1 MQKRFAQKIEEMR
14 RLIDDSRS
22 ASVSASRYL
31 LAVSGGMDS
40 MCMADLFL
48 QTLGADSFAIAHC
61 NFSLRGEES
70 DGDETL
76 VREWAE
82 RNAVQLFVKRFD
94 TVAYAREN
102 GISIEMAA
110 RDLRYSWFAELC
122 QEHGF
127 AALSVAHNA
136 NDNAETLLLNLLRG
150 TGLKGLHGMAEV
162 SSLYVD
168 GGMADRWSEL
178 AFSHPQVG
186 GGAHEVGGGRWRPL
200 SARTYDE
207 NVTLYRPLLEFTRK
221 QIEGYVLTHRVPY
234 RHDSSNFTSDYKRNR
249 IRNEV
254 FPIFEKIN
262 PSYIRTL
269 NREIGYFSEAEEIVS
284 DWCAARLPEVLV
296 CNDNAQ
302 MSDGHLSS
310 EAMTPVFCS
319 SDILLRHSERD
330 RESVTIR
337 RTTALL
343 AIPHWRYLLYH
354 ILEPYGFSSQVLSSL
369 EDLLTSGRTVSGK
382 RFESPTH
389 VLLTGRKTLTV
400 LPLGKSSS
408 AEIAESS
415 SAVNERSISL
425 CSCSAGHSGTAVPQG
440 DNGNDV
446 LLGKEGSHCL
456 SDDIA
461 VVRGAG
467 TYNFNGSRFTVEVI
481 PWTADMP
488 LKQPAGVLVM
498 DADKM
503 KFPFVCRRWRQ
514 GDWLIPLGMRGKKK
528 VSDLFTDLKYDAL
541 AKDAAIMIVDTRT
554 EGLAQQ
560 QHVAG
565 LLGVRIDD
573 RYKITP
579 SATRKVVRI
588 SMCDL

>member
-178 AFSHPQVG
+178 AFSHPRVG
-186 GGAHEVGGGRWRPL
+186 GGAHEVGGGQWRPL
-200 SARTYDE
+200 SARYCDK
-207 NVTLYRPLLEFTRK
+207 NVMLCRPLLEFTRK
-221 QIEGYVLTHRVPY
+221 QIEGYVLTHRVSY
-234 RHDSSNFTSDYKRNR
+234 RHDSSNFESDYKRNR

-262 PSYIRTL
+262 PSFIRTL
-269 NREIGYFSEAEEIVS
+269 NREMDYFSEAEQIVA
-284 DWCAARLPEVLV
+284 DWCASQLPCVLV
-296 CNDNAQ
+296 H
-302 MSDGHLSS
+302 SDDG
-310 EAMTPVFCS
+310 
-319 SDILLRHSERD
+319 
-330 RESVTIR
+330 VTISLKK
-337 RTTALL
+337 LL
-343 AIPHWRYLLYH
+343 ATDHWRYLLYY
-354 ILEPYGFSSQVLSSL
+354 ILEPYGFNPHTLSAIEALL
-369 EDLLTSGRTVSGK
+369 ESDRTISGK
-382 RFESPTH
+382 RFDSPTH
-389 VLLTGRKTLTV
+389 VLLTGRDELKV
-400 LPLGKSSS
+400 LPVECAPVTFAPAL
-408 AEIAESS
+408 
-415 SAVNERSISL
+415 
-425 CSCSAGHSGTAVPQG
+425 Q
-440 DNGNDV
+440 NDV
-446 LLGKEGSHCL
+446 MV
-456 SDDIA
+456 I
-461 VVRGAG
+461 RGAG
-467 TYNFNGSRFTVEVI
+467 TYSFNGVGFTVEVL
-481 PWTADMP
+481 PCAPDMP
-488 LKQPAGVLVM
+488 LKQPPGVLIM

-514 GDWLIPLGMRGKKK
+514 GDWLVPIGMKGKKK
-528 VSDLFTDLKYDAL
+528 VSDMFADLKYDAL
-541 AKDAAIMIVDTRT
+541 AKDAAIILVDTQT
-554 EGLAQQ
+554 EGLAEH
-560 QHVAG
+560 QHIAG

-573 RYKITP
+573 RYKVMTSTKSILRM
-579 SATRKVVRI
+579 SIAEGEA
-588 SMCDL
+588 